1 LKEEFAD
8 RVDQFRGLFVG
19 QHNRTLIQAAK
30 AEEVQEEAPQEEQGE
45 KIVDELISVSE
56 VEEKPP
62 P

>member
-1 LKEEFAD
+1 
-8 RVDQFRGLFVG
+8 
-19 QHNRTLIQAAK
+19 
-30 AEEVQEEAPQEEQGE
+30 VQEEAPQEEQGE